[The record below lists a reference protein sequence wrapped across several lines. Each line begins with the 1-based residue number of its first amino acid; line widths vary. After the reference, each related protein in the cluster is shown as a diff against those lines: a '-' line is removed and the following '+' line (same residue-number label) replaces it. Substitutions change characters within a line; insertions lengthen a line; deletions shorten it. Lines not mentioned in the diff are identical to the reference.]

1 MNKLLDAT
9 VSAQKDQLE
18 MDLLLIQAELAK
30 AEALEGVSVDT
41 SRYTDAIAM
50 LEEKLAKLGKS
61 TKKLT
66 DLEKDVKSAL
76 EGTVFAQQKKIKAT
90 ILELKAQR
98 ELIKQQKD
106 ADWVVQYAR
115 HSEAINNLEED
126 LDNLLTP
133 QKKHREELGK
143 TIEMLTKQQMSYDA
157 VGAVVGGFASSLS
170 GLDFS
175 ALDSLREAM
184 ALDPKDPEKGLENQA
199 TLLQAQLDAR
209 ESFYGQMG
217 EMAVNFLQQEAAR
230 NSAAIKSQLDRDL
243 SALKETR
250 AYKRADD
257 KEKAR
262 LEKEYTDKANKKIK
276 KQHMIQQTATI
287 ASIWMDAYK
296 ASFKAVGAA
305 PFSIGQPWMGIILG
319 LAATQTAMVAAQKA
333 PTFAQGGD
341 FIVPPGYPNDSFP
354 IRVESG
360 ERVQITPKSQ
370 TSATAPA
377 QSVVSVNFSFI
388 IIISLNKR
396 IH

>member
-1 MNKLLDAT
+1 AMQTTEADKAKIKEALKLGVAMKDLDPAIVKVIDDWFNYKNAVKEAKEVQKDLNKLLDAT

-143 TIEMLTKQQMSYDA
+143 TIEMLT
-157 VGAVVGGFASSLS
+157 
-170 GLDFS
+170 
-175 ALDSLREAM
+175 
-184 ALDPKDPEKGLENQA
+184 
-199 TLLQAQLDAR
+199 
-209 ESFYGQMG
+209 
-217 EMAVNFLQQEAAR
+217 
-230 NSAAIKSQLDRDL
+230 
-243 SALKETR
+243 
-250 AYKRADD
+250 
-257 KEKAR
+257 
-262 LEKEYTDKANKKIK
+262 
-276 KQHMIQQTATI
+276 
-287 ASIWMDAYK
+287 
-296 ASFKAVGAA
+296 
-305 PFSIGQPWMGIILG
+305 
-319 LAATQTAMVAAQKA
+319 
-333 PTFAQGGD
+333 
-341 FIVPPGYPNDSFP
+341 
-354 IRVESG
+354 
-360 ERVQITPKSQ
+360 
-370 TSATAPA
+370 
-377 QSVVSVNFSFI
+377 
-388 IIISLNKR
+388 
-396 IH
+396 